1 MVYTYA
7 LIFFFPQDVHFLES
21 FPTAVS
27 KSQPLFQA
35 KFLFP
40 CFTACINRK
49 LLLLKEFLDRQNS
62 LVY

>member
-21 FPTAVS
+21 FPTTVS

-35 KFLFP
+35 KFLFHV
-40 CFTACINRK
+40 
-49 LLLLKEFLDRQNS
+49 LLHVLTES
-62 LVY
+62 CCY